1 MLQSMESQRVKND
14 LVTTTI
20 YLWVVSKLFSSC
32 SKQGLLSIVVQGL
45 LIVVASLDEEHGF

>member
-1 MLQSMESQRVKND
+1 ML
-14 LVTTTI
+14 
-20 YLWVVSKLFSSC
+20 VVSKLFSSC